1 MSEMDLR
8 KRGQNSAI
16 LQRLLTGLEN
26 KRHKKYSRET
36 MEPNPN
42 HSRAASYTRPGVMK
56 LEVVKNF
63 MVSGD

>member
-1 MSEMDLR
+1 MNGPSEKGSERSYITAALV
-8 KRGQNSAI
+8 
-16 LQRLLTGLEN
+16 TGLEN

-36 MEPNPN
+36 MEPNSS